1 MFGFLQSENKKLRSA
16 AKNWLYLG
24 HKVYNF
30 RKDELTSTEISELAR
45 RIDELRAAVKTKP
58 ADAGKLKLSIEAI
71 EDHMRKVG
79 GAFLPAVI
87 VGGECGLRP
96 VFPHHLFGVHRFFH
110 QALQDSDQLDVADL
124 QRHDQ

>member
-45 RIDELRAAVKTKP
+45 RIDELREAVKTKP
-58 ADAGKLKLSIEAI
+58 ADAGKLKLSIEAM
-71 EDHMRKVG
+71 EDH
-79 GAFLPAVI
+79 LSLIHISEPT
-87 VGGECGLRP
+87 
-96 VFPHHLFGVHRFFH
+96 
-110 QALQDSDQLDVADL
+110 DVEESRMPSSA
-124 QRHDQ
+124 